1 MTLRVR
7 ITEPS
12 LLPDL
17 VDLLLRSGCV
27 AHVVGD
33 DSCIVVHV
41 QARDAEEAWCE
52 VAFFVRAWHAQHPDL
67 GAVLTR

>member
-1 MTLRVR
+1 MTMRVR
-7 ITEPS
+7 ITEPA

-41 QARDAEEAWCE
+41 HARDAEEAWSE
-52 VAFFVRAWHAQHPDL
+52 VLFFVRAWRARYSDL
-67 GAVLTR
+67 SAVVTR